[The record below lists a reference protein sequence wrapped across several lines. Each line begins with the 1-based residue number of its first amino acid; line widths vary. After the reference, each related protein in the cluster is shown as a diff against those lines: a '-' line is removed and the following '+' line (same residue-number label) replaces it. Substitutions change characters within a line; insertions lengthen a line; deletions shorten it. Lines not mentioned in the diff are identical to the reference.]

1 MNLIEECLPRVT
13 RKVIIAGICIAMT
26 LLISCSDNDGGPNE
40 PPDTSEV
47 VRTLAVVAPIGDA
60 ATKTRLERTAQ
71 LFAENFRKA
80 QQGDT
85 LVVRLK
91 LEWYDELKE
100 DLDALSRELAHR
112 DDITAIVGPFG
123 NESMARFAPACQK
136 THKPLIA
143 PTITSEN
150 ILRRYAVSTA
160 GKTEEV
166 NKEAFFWPLCESD
179 AALTETM
186 LDHYVSSMGKTS
198 QTGELSCAV
207 FSPADSYGQT
217 FYDWAPFH
225 TRNMNVALRLNVH
238 YTSTESLKSSL
249 TGYLDQLDE
258 RDMLANSFCIV
269 ETTQQLL
276 DVARARREWWKD
288 AIEDP
293 GIVEAA
299 YRTYFVFPML
309 CEEGL
314 TALGE
319 QGMEEL
325 QGYQGF
331 MPYADPRTG
340 FEQAYE
346 ARFGTK
352 PTFAECKF
360 YDALLLTTLA
370 SYLDKYI
377 ETIAPH
383 LYESLTRNELTN
395 ELIRILGNGR
405 TGSPTQDDGQPIWAG
420 SGLRQYIKD
429 LTMLSWPAFF
439 GASGYVI
446 FDADCC
452 TQIAQTTYLHW
463 QIDNGKV
470 RHLTYYG
477 PDGKHVTS
485 SSVSWEPFYDE
496 ETAQK
501 DFADMAADEDV
512 GIRYSTLTN
521 QYAVLVQGSS
531 GMNNYRHQ
539 ADVLSVYHL
548 LRQNGFDDDHI
559 ILVLDGTLAQDPQNN
574 EPGIIRNS
582 PVGHDLM
589 GGTDAEENARWREEF
604 GGGQLFDSEYPAA
617 VVDYS
622 TDSLTASDITDI
634 LLGLPSAHLPTVLPQ
649 DEGTNVLLYW
659 SGHGRNTTH
668 GGANELVW
676 LETQAGQGFTA
687 ERMRQTVEQMTFR
700 KLLTIVE
707 PCYSEGVIQTL
718 QGITGVLAMAGASGD
733 EQSWAENWNAFLGR
747 YGTWMCDRFTLNVVC
762 CLTNHVATTYR
773 DLYLY
778 CQRNTIGSHVR
789 LVNADHFGNLYRTS
803 PKEFFAINESDI

>member
-1 MNLIEECLPRVT
+1 MSRIIEIQARCV
-13 RKVIIAGICIAMT
+13 VVCIALV
-26 LLISCSDNDGGPNE
+26 LLISCNDKGDDLNTTSSGN
-40 PPDTSEV
+40 SEV
-47 VRTLAVVAPIGDA
+47 VRTVAVVAPISDA
-60 ATKTRLERTAQ
+60 ATKTRLARTAQ
-71 LFAENFRKA
+71 FFAENFREA

-85 LVVRLK
+85 LMVRLN
-91 LEWYDELKE
+91 LEWHDELKE
-100 DLDALSRELAHR
+100 DLDALSRELANR

-136 THKPLIA
+136 THKALIA
-143 PTITSEN
+143 PTTTSEN

-160 GKTEEV
+160 GKSEVV

-186 LDHYVSSMGKTS
+186 LGHYVSSMGKTS
-198 QTGELSCAV
+198 QSGNLSCAV
-207 FSPADSYGQT
+207 FSPTDSYGQT

-225 TRNMNVALRLNVH
+225 TRNMNVELRRNVQ
-238 YTSTESLKSSL
+238 YSSTESLLSSM
-249 TGYLDQLDE
+249 TDYLDQFDTHDL
-258 RDMLANSFCIV
+258 LSNSFCIV

-276 DVARARREWWKD
+276 DVAH
-288 AIEDP
+288 
-293 GIVEAA
+293 AA
-299 YRTYFVFPML
+299 YRTYFVFPAL

-314 TALGE
+314 KALGE
-319 QGMEEL
+319 QGVAEL

-331 MPYADPRTG
+331 MPYADPRSG
-340 FEQAYE
+340 FEHAYE
-346 ARFGTK
+346 ERFGTK

-360 YDALLLTTLA
+360 YDALLLTALA
-370 SYLDKYI
+370 SSLDKHI
-377 ETIAPH
+377 ETIAPG
-383 LYESLTRNELTN
+383 LYGSLTRNELTN
-395 ELIRILGNGR
+395 TLIHVLGSGQ
-405 TGSPTQDDGQPIWAG
+405 TGTPTQDEQPIWHGDA
-420 SGLRQYIKD
+420 LRQYLKD
-429 LTMLSWPAFF
+429 IPLLSWPAFF
-439 GASGYVI
+439 GASGYIV

-452 TQIAQTTYLHW
+452 TQIAETTYLHW
-463 QIDNGKV
+463 QIDNGII

-485 SSVSWEPFYDE
+485 SSVSWEPSYNE

-501 DFADMAADEDV
+501 DFADMAADQDV
-512 GIRYSTLTN
+512 GIRYSALTN
-521 QYAVLVQGSS
+521 QYAVLVQGSN

-559 ILVLDGTLAQDPQNN
+559 ILVLDGTLAHDPQNN

-604 GGGQLFDSEYPAA
+604 GEGHLFDIEYPAA

-634 LLGLPSAHLPTVLPQ
+634 LLGLQSAHLPTVLPQ

-659 SGHGRNTTH
+659 SGHGRNTTY

-687 ERMRQTVEQMTFR
+687 GRMRQTVEQMNFR

-747 YGTWMCDRFTLNVVC
+747 YGTWMCDRFTLNVVR
-762 CLTNHVATTYR
+762 CLTNNVATTYR

-789 LVNADHFGNLYRTS
+789 LVNADHFDNLYRTS
-803 PKEFFAINESDI
+803 PKEFFATSAECRM